1 MDRSRKHVSTMN
13 VVSYC
18 LLMCNALHIIVPGF
32 TGSQLETKVNSD
44 SNCRTNWTGL
54 WVNVKR
60 GASVPDCFLNELTYV
75 I

>member
-1 MDRSRKHVSTMN
+1 
-13 VVSYC
+13 
-18 LLMCNALHIIVPGF
+18 MCNALHIIVPGF